1 MGHRLGQQRLL
12 FCALSAAPLP
22 LMAKPVVAAL
32 AVSTVSV
39 VVRVYGRAAM
49 PMAPYGMIVNVFAML
64 KNEKPAIIPAFI
76 TTFYISDFP
85 IHLNQTYRLDGC
97 RAPLQGFDHSRMAH
111 EHAAGT
117 SLSTTITYIYVA
129 VCHVLD
135 GGDGETT
142 AAIHEYIY
150 NN

>member
-39 VVRVYGRAAM
+39 GVRVYGRAAL
-49 PMAPYGMIVNVFAML
+49 PMAPYGMIVNVFMVL

-76 TTFYISDFP
+76 TTF
-85 IHLNQTYRLDGC
+85 
-97 RAPLQGFDHSRMAH
+97 
-111 EHAAGT
+111 
-117 SLSTTITYIYVA
+117 A
-129 VCHVLD
+129 VQ
-135 GGDGETT
+135 
-142 AAIHEYIY
+142 IFQSI
-150 NN
+150 